1 MRMDATGFNDF
12 LKAFEALPDP
22 EKKEALALADAECA
36 SMAFVPNPGP
46 QTEAYY
52 CLADEMFY
60 GGAGGGGKTSLLC
73 GLPLNEHHA
82 IQLFRR
88 ESTQLRGVIEE
99 LTRIIGHTTGL
110 NQQTGVW
117 RFPGGKTIELGG
129 IKDENDKFKWQGR
142 AADFKGFDE
151 ITHFTRSQYR
161 FIIGWN
167 RSTRPGQRCR
177 VVATG
182 NPPMDAQGAWVIEH
196 WAPWLMQT
204 HPDPAKPGDL
214 RWPVRVSDKDQDR
227 EIFFHTFEE
236 AMAHLETLKKPP
248 RDLNGNIIPP
258 RSRTFIPASLED
270 NPDLMRSGYAAVVA
284 GMPKEIR
291 AAMEGDFNSA
301 MKDGEAQV
309 IPTAWV
315 MAAQARWKPDGN
327 RDYTDNPDG
336 DPIAMSAMAFDP
348 AGGGA
353 DEAVLAWRH
362 GPWYAPMIA
371 EASPNTADGSWSA
384 SLIAK
389 HRRDGCPVVVD
400 AGGGKGHGF
409 GGTTIMRLKD
419 NNVEVR
425 TFNGALPSLRKTRD
439 GTLRFANKRA
449 EAYWVMRE
457 ELDPDQPGGAV
468 LALPPDPELLADLT
482 AARFTVT
489 ARGILIGEKDDVR
502 DLIGRS
508 PGKGD
513 AVVMCLSE
521 GNIAIQKLKARR
533 ASGGLAQQADLG
545 GRRLHGQKSRQ
556 NRGDVID
563 ESSSSSWRDEQ
574 GL

>member
-1 MRMDATGFNDF
+1 MRMDASGFKDF
-12 LKAFEALPDP
+12 MKAFEALPDP
-22 EKKEALALADAECA
+22 ERKEALDLAEAVCA
-36 SMAFVPNPGP
+36 AFRFVPNPGP
-46 QTEAYY
+46 QTDAYY
-52 CLADEMFY
+52 CEADELFY

-73 GLPLNEHHA
+73 GLPLNEHHD

-88 ESTQLRGVIEE
+88 ESTQLRGVITE
-99 LTRIIGHTTGL
+99 LTRIIGNTNGF
-110 NQQTGVW
+110 NQQLGIW
-117 RFPGGKTIELGG
+117 RIDGKTIELGG

-151 ITHFTRSQYR
+151 ITHFTRSMYR

-167 RSTRPGQRCR
+167 RTTRPGQRCR

-182 NPPMDAQGAWVIEH
+182 NPPMDAEGAWVIEH
-196 WAPWLMQT
+196 WAPWLMKN
-204 HPDPAKPGDL
+204 HPDPAKPGEL

-227 EIFFHTFEE
+227 EIFFRSYAE
-236 AMAHLETLKKPP
+236 AMAHLKTLRNPP
-248 RDLNGNIIPP
+248 RDLDGNLIPP

-270 NPDLMRSGYAAVVA
+270 NPDLMRAGYAAVVA
-284 GMPKEIR
+284 SMPKEIR
-291 AAMEGDFNSA
+291 AAMEGDFGSA
-301 MKDGEAQV
+301 MADGEAQV

-327 RDYTDNPDG
+327 RDYSESDDG

-348 AGGGA
+348 AGGGR

-362 GPWYAPMIA
+362 GPWYAHLIA
-371 EASPNTADGSWSA
+371 EASPKTADGSWSA
-384 SLIAK
+384 ALIAQ
-389 HRRDGCPVVVD
+389 HRRDGAPVVVD

-409 GGTTIMRLKD
+409 GGTTVMRLKD
-419 NNVEVR
+419 NNVDVR
-425 TFNGALPSLRKTRD
+425 TFNGTLPSLRKTKD
-439 GTLRFANKRA
+439 GALRYANKRA
-449 EAYWVMRE
+449 EAWWTMRE

-482 AARFTVT
+482 APRFSVT
-489 ARGILIGEKDDVR
+489 ARGILLEEKDKIR
-502 DLIGRS
+502 ERIGRS

-521 GNIAIQKLKARR
+521 GNIAIQKLR
-533 ASGGLAQQADLG
+533 AMRQGGGLQSHADLG

-556 NRGDVID
+556 RGNDVID